1 MNQFKA
7 WFQSINFLLG
17 LQSDDETLPY
27 VTEIQIPVGKR
38 VLKADCY
45 TPKSKSLGTI
55 VTINGLAPLGNRD
68 PRFITV
74 NKSLSKIG
82 YTVVSPFYDE
92 ICDYKISLRN
102 IEDIKDSILFI
113 SNQKEL
119 CPSGKVS
126 IFAPSFSG
134 SLSLVAASDKKIAEK
149 INCICAI
156 GAFAKVDDVIENLF
170 ANQNLDEYGRMI
182 LLLNFLPI
190 AIGKNQSLFKAI
202 KLAILDN
209 YYKTKDLRLEP
220 HYQKMKKADRNIFDQ
235 LKYDTEFRIK
245 HWKTV
250 VKNGGKSRELIT
262 ALSVTNHIH
271 SLNLPILL
279 IHGLKD
285 DVVPAYESS
294 MLHKKLVQ
302 RGVESKLCITTLISH
317 GDTGFGFNTL
327 LELPKLIS
335 SFSFFFL
342 KAKDQKK

>member
-1 MNQFKA
+1 MNRFKV

-27 VTEIQIPVGKR
+27 VKEIQIPIQKR

-45 TPKSKSLGTI
+45 IPKSKPLGTI

-74 NKSLSKIG
+74 NKSLCKIG
-82 YTVVSPFYDE
+82 YTVVSPFFDE

-102 IEDIKDSILFI
+102 IDDIKDSILFI
-113 SNQKEL
+113 SNQKDI

-134 SLSLVAASDKKIAEK
+134 SLSLVAASDQKIAEK

-190 AIGKNQSLFKAI
+190 SIGKNQSLFTAI

-209 YYKTKDLRLEP
+209 YYKSKDLRLEP
-220 HYQKMKKADRNIFDQ
+220 HYKKMKKADRVIFDQ
-235 LKYDTEFRIK
+235 LKNDTEFRIK
-245 HWKTV
+245 HWKNV
-250 VKNGGKSRELIT
+250 VKNGGKSRDLIS
-262 ALSVTNHIH
+262 ALSVTNHIQ

-285 DVVPAYESS
+285 DVVPAYEST
-294 MLHKKLVQ
+294 MLHEKLLQ

-317 GDTGFGFNTL
+317 GDTGFGISTL
-327 LELPKLIS
+327 WELPKLIS

-342 KAKDQKK
+342 KAIDQKQ